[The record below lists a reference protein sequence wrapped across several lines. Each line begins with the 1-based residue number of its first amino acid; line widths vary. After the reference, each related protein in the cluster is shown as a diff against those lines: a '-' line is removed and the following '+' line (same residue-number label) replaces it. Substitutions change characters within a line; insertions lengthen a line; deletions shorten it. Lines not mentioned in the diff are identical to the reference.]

1 MEQRKSE
8 IGGICCQGGEKTMQ
22 TLEDVFQRMDSTISE
37 LQAQKNL
44 GREQPKSTSEK
55 WKKYVPF
62 FQCEMD
68 KAGLDDMLKV
78 FPVMMAK
85 ERVFQIEGNKGFLIQ
100 GGVGCGKTS
109 RIELFGR
116 LFGVFIFNAKPF
128 CKALSEDNSTGF
140 FRNFTRT
147 DIFEIDNPP
156 LRYYDMIIDDLGTE
170 ESEYLTFG
178 NRRDVMDEFLTAR
191 YMVFE
196 KLRIKTHFTTNMN
209 DEMLME
215 RYGERDYSRLCE
227 MCHFIK
233 MPGGDRRRES
243 K

>member
-22 TLEDVFQRMDSTISE
+22 TLEDVFQRMDSTTSE
-37 LQAQKNL
+37 LQVQKNL
-44 GREQPKSTSEK
+44 EREQPKSTSEK

-68 KAGLDDMLKV
+68 KAGLDDMLKC

-85 ERVFQIEGNKGFLIQ
+85 EKTSEIDGNKGFLIQ
-100 GGVGCGKTS
+100 GGVGCGKTA
-109 RIELFGR
+109 RIR
-116 LFGVFIFNAKPF
+116 LFSNLFCVQILNAKPL
-128 CKALSEDNSTGF
+128 CKALAEDNSTEF
-140 FRNFTRT
+140 FRNMTRT
-147 DIFEIDNPP
+147 DIFSLDEPP
-156 LRYYDMIIDDLGTE
+156 ERYFDTIIDDLGTE
-170 ESEYLTFG
+170 EREYLTFG
-178 NRRDVMDEFLTAR
+178 NRRDVMDEILSAR
-191 YMVFE
+191 YLIYE
-196 KLRIKTHFTTNMN
+196 KRKIKTHFTTNLN
-209 DEMLME
+209 DKMLYD
-215 RYGERDYSRLCE
+215 RYGERIFSRICE